1 MQPFLQRLTRL
12 VLERHGSELD
22 RICIVLPGKRSG
34 TFLRK
39 YLAEERKSTQWSPQF
54 HDVGGFLA
62 QLAGMRQGGS
72 MELLFLLYE
81 AYSAVRGSH
90 AEPLDE
96 FLQWAPTTL
105 RDMSEVDAHALDLDT
120 VYRDLRSY
128 YEMEDWGSRLG
139 EESPGQVR
147 SSEHWQ
153 RTGTL
158 HKAFAELMHLRGVGT
173 SGAVA
178 RSAME
183 RLERGAVDT
192 PWNAVW
198 FAGLNALE
206 PATTRVIKALQA
218 KGMAFLAWDAD
229 KHYLD
234 DPQQEAGQYLRRSI
248 AALGAGT
255 VAPGNTIREADRRF
269 AHITVPNDLA
279 QATWAGTKLAALT
292 AGERAD
298 TAIVLADEGL
308 LMPLLASLPAD
319 MGPMNV
325 TMGMPLEA
333 LPIHGCTEA
342 FIALHAGQR
351 KFGQY
356 HAVDVERLL
365 LHPFLHQQGATA
377 RFIGLLRSTKRTRLP
392 HTLVID
398 LAQQAGMELCEAAQ
412 AALVPVAHVGKE
424 MPSRMTDLL
433 AWAQRMAGNDR
444 YRTEQVFQ
452 MAKLQRKLDLGLKR
466 MGTELEN
473 LDSYATLRMKLLR
486 EERIAFFGE
495 PLKGAQVMGVLE
507 TRAIDHK
514 RIVLLGASEGT
525 FPGGGK
531 QQSWIPYTVR
541 LAHGLPQ
548 RSDADAIAAYHF
560 QRMMHHAQDV
570 DVVHGAGE
578 ASSSGGASRY
588 ILQWQNE
595 LHGSSS
601 TSFSRST
608 PVAPFSI
615 RSAPRVSIPKD
626 PLILEQFARIQGAG
640 LSPSALAMWLRC
652 PLDLYFTRVLG
663 IRTADE
669 VDGRLGSDV
678 LGEAVH
684 AVLEDVVR
692 PMLGH
697 PMDPA
702 QLLEAG
708 RTVHQQLIA
717 KLATTFPQ
725 ELLVRG
731 NFRLRIEMAA
741 RALERHLQA
750 EADRCG
756 TTTSIPLAL
765 EKELSA
771 ELRPGVLIKGRVD
784 RVEVRD
790 GVHHIL
796 DLKTGAVE
804 GNGLKI
810 PELDRAHFTAKRSQA
825 LQLLVYGWVYLK
837 NTPEID
843 HVRTGILPIQK
854 ASEAEGLMLSIA
866 RSPQLLRTDMPAV
879 ENVLNTIVDEM
890 MDTTIALEH
899 SPESTYC
906 KACLTA

>member
-1 MQPFLQRLTRL
+1 MQPFLQRLTHV
-12 VLERHGSELD
+12 VLAHHGTELD

-34 TFLRK
+34 TFMRK
-39 YLAEERKSTQWSPQF
+39 YLAEECTSTLWSPQF
-54 HDVGGFLA
+54 HDVGSFLA
-62 QLAGMRQGGS
+62 RLAEMRQGGS

-81 AYSAVRGSH
+81 AYRSLNGSN

-128 YEMEDWGSRLG
+128 YEIEDWGSRLG

-147 SSEHWQ
+147 SSEHWRQ
-153 RTGTL
+153 TGTL
-158 HKAFAELMHLRGVGT
+158 HKAFAELMRQRGVGT

-183 RLERGAVDT
+183 RVERGEPDI
-192 PWNAVW
+192 PWKAVW
-198 FAGLNALE
+198 LAGLNALE

-218 KGMAFLAWDAD
+218 KGLAFLAWDAD
-229 KHYLD
+229 RHYLD
-234 DPQQEAGQYLRRSI
+234 DPEQEAGQYLRRSI

-255 VAPGNTIREADRRF
+255 VAPGTTIREADRHF
-269 AHITVPNDLA
+269 VHSTVPNDVA
-279 QATWAGTKLAALT
+279 QTTWAGTKLAALT
-292 AGERAD
+292 AEERTD

-308 LMPLLASLPAD
+308 LMPLLASLPGD
-319 MGPMNV
+319 MGPINV

-342 FIALHAGQR
+342 FLALHAGQR

-356 HAVDVERLL
+356 HAGEVERLL
-365 LHPFLHQQGATA
+365 LHPFLHQAGATA
-377 RFIGLLRSTKRTRLP
+377 RAIGLLRATKRTRLP
-392 HTLVID
+392 HTLIID
-398 LAQQAGMELCEAAQ
+398 LAQEAGMELCQ
-412 AALVPVAHVGKE
+412 AAKAALQPIAHVGAD
-424 MPSRMTDLL
+424 MPERMTALL
-433 AWAQRMAGNDR
+433 AWAQRLAGNDK

-466 MGTELEN
+466 MGTQLEN
-473 LDSYATLRMKLLR
+473 LDSYSTLRMKLLR

-531 QQSWIPYTVR
+531 HQSWIPYTVR
-541 LAHGLPQ
+541 LAHGLPL

-560 QRMMHHAQDV
+560 QRMMQHAQHV

-578 ASSSGGASRY
+578 GPGSGGTSRF
-588 ILQWQNE
+588 ILQWKNE
-595 LHGSSS
+595 LDGSSN
-601 TSFSRST
+601 TSFSSSA

-615 RSAPRVSIPKD
+615 RSAPRISIPKD
-626 PLILEQFARIQGAG
+626 ARILEQFARIQAAG

-697 PMDPA
+697 PMDAA
-702 QLLEAG
+702 QLRGAG
-708 RTVHQQLIA
+708 RSVHQQLIT
-717 KLATTFPQ
+717 KLAKTFPE
-725 ELLVRG
+725 ELLLRG
-731 NFRLRIEMAA
+731 HFRLRIEMAS
-741 RALERHLQA
+741 RALESHLQA
-750 EADRCG
+750 EADRCS
-756 TTTSIPLAL
+756 TMASIPLAL
-765 EKELSA
+765 EHELSA

-784 RVEVRD
+784 RVEVRN
-790 GVHHIL
+790 GIHHIL
-796 DLKTGAVE
+796 DLKTGAVD
-804 GNGLKI
+804 GNELKI
-810 PELDRAHFTAKRSQA
+810 PALERAHFTAKRSQA
-825 LQLLVYGWVYLK
+825 LQLLVYGWAYLK
-837 NTPEID
+837 NTPGID

-854 ASEAEGLMLSIA
+854 ASEAEGLLLSIA
-866 RSPQLLRTDMPAV
+866 RSPQLMRTDMPAV
-879 ENVLNTIVDEM
+879 ETLLNTIVDEM
-890 MDTTIALEH
+890 MDPTIALEH
-899 SPESTYC
+899 SSESTYC

>member
-1 MQPFLQRLTRL
+1 MQPFLQRLSRL
-12 VLERHGSELD
+12 VLDRHGTELD
-22 RICIVLPGKRSG
+22 RICVVLPGKRSG

-39 YLAEERKSTQWSPQF
+39 YLAEERGSTQWSPQF
-54 HDVGGFLA
+54 HDVGSFLA
-62 QLAGMRQGGS
+62 LLAGMRQGGG

-81 AYSAVRGSH
+81 AYVSLRGSN

-105 RDMSEVDAHALDLDT
+105 RDMSEVDAHALELDT

-128 YEMEDWGSRLG
+128 YEIEEWGSRFG

-153 RTGTL
+153 QTGTL
-158 HKAFAELMHLRGVGT
+158 HKAFADLMRLRGVGT

-178 RSAME
+178 RLAME
-183 RLERGAVDT
+183 RVEAGGVEM

-206 PATTRVIKALQA
+206 PATTRVMRSLQA
-218 KGMAFLAWDAD
+218 RGKAFFAWDAD
-229 KHYLD
+229 THYLD
-234 DPQQEAGQYLRRSI
+234 APEQEAGQYLRRSI
-248 AALGAGT
+248 AALGVGTLAAGD
-255 VAPGNTIREADRRF
+255 TIRKAERHF
-269 AHITVPNDLA
+269 VHCTVPNNLA
-279 QATWAGTKLAALT
+279 QATRAGTLLSQLT
-292 AGERAD
+292 AEERAD

-308 LMPLLASLPAD
+308 LMPLLASLPGD
-319 MGPMNV
+319 MGPINV

-342 FIALHAGQR
+342 FLALHAAQR
-351 KFGQY
+351 KFGQC
-356 HAVDVERLL
+356 HIADVERLL
-365 LHPFLHQQGATA
+365 LHPFLYQMGATA
-377 RFIGLLRSTKRTRLP
+377 RAIASLRSTKRTRIP
-392 HTLVID
+392 HTLVIE
-398 LAQQAGMELCEAAQ
+398 LAQEAGMELCEAAQ
-412 AALVPVAHVGKE
+412 ASLLPVAHVGTD
-424 MPSRMTDLL
+424 MPVRMNALL
-433 AWAQRMAGNDR
+433 AWAKRLGANDR

-466 MGTELEN
+466 MGIALEN
-473 LDSYATLRMKLLR
+473 LDSYVTLRMKLLR
-486 EERIAFFGE
+486 EERIAFLGE

-560 QRMMHHAQDV
+560 QRMMQHAQHV
-570 DVVHGAGE
+570 EVVHGADE
-578 ASSSGGASRY
+578 VSGGGGPSRF
-588 ILQWQNE
+588 ILQWEHE
-595 LHGSSS
+595 LDGCSNTH
-601 TSFSRST
+601 FSRSA

-615 RSAPRVSIPKD
+615 RSAPRISVPKD
-626 PLILEQFARIQGAG
+626 ARVLEQFARIQDSG

-652 PLDLYFTRVLG
+652 PLDYYFTRVLG
-663 IRTADE
+663 VRSAEE

-684 AVLEDVVR
+684 AVLEDVVG

-708 RTVHQQLIA
+708 RSVHQQLVA
-717 KLATTFPQ
+717 KLATTFPE
-725 ELLVRG
+725 ELLLLG
-731 NFRLRIEMAA
+731 NFRLRIEMAS

-750 EADRCG
+750 EAARCA
-756 TTTSIPLAL
+756 TITSIPVAL
-765 EKELSA
+765 EEELSA
-771 ELRPGVLIKGRVD
+771 ELRPGVLIKGRAD
-784 RVEVRD
+784 RVEVRN
-790 GVHHIL
+790 GIHHIL
-796 DLKTGAVE
+796 DLKTGAVDANE
-804 GNGLKI
+804 LKI
-810 PELDRAHFTAKRSQA
+810 PELERAHFSAKRSQA
-825 LQLLVYGWVYLK
+825 LQLLVYGWTYLK
-837 NTPEID
+837 NNPGVD

-854 ASEAEGLMLSIA
+854 ASEAEGLMLNIA
-866 RSPQLLRTDMPAV
+866 RSPQLMRADMPAV
-879 ENVLNTIVDEM
+879 ELLLNTIVDEM
-890 MDTTIALEH
+890 MDPTIALEH
-899 SPESTYC
+899 DPDSPYC